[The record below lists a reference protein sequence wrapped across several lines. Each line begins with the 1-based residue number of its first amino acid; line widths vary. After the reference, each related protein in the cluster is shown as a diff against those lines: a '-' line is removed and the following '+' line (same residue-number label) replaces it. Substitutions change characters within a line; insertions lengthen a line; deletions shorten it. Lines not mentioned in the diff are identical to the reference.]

1 MYHYLFF
8 WRIECFSYVLQFS
21 SESLKFSQNVVRILD
36 QILTLEFLDYQK
48 GFWDLR
54 FDPTLVY
61 TYMNPQATV
70 VFSKNGLLA
79 KWYA

>member
-1 MYHYLFF
+1 M
-8 WRIECFSYVLQFS
+8 
-21 SESLKFSQNVVRILD
+21 RILD
-36 QILTLEFLDYQK
+36 QILTLEFSDYQK

-61 TYMNPQATV
+61 TYMNPQTTV

-79 KWYA
+79 KWYAYISSIIIWYDKESIMFDTDR